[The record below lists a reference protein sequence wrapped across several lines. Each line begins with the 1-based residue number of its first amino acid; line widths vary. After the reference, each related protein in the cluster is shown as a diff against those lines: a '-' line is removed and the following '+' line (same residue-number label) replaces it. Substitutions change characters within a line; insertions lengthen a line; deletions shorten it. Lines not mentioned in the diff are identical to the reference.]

1 MEYTFDKVGNIVR
14 TANTA
19 SQKTI
24 IQDYGYDD
32 IDELTSASGSYED
45 RSMRVAPLVKTT
57 YTQTFEYDIIGN
69 MTKKTSSQSVTPG
82 RNKPEL
88 NYALDYTYSLTRT
101 HSALKIGDYGYQY
114 DANGNVTAEIYGTTG
129 RVARRTDLPLQ

>member
-1 MEYTFDKVGNIVR
+1 
-14 TANTA
+14 
-19 SQKTI
+19 
-24 IQDYGYDD
+24 
-32 IDELTSASGSYED
+32 
-45 RSMRVAPLVKTT
+45 
-57 YTQTFEYDIIGN
+57 

-114 DANGNVTAEIYGTTG
+114 DANGNVVAEIYGTTG

>member
-32 IDELTSASGSYED
+32 IDELTSATRRPLSMISSG
-45 RSMRVAPLVKTT
+45 T
-57 YTQTFEYDIIGN
+57 
-69 MTKKTSSQSVTPG
+69 
-82 RNKPEL
+82 
-88 NYALDYTYSLTRT
+88 
-101 HSALKIGDYGYQY
+101 
-114 DANGNVTAEIYGTTG
+114 
-129 RVARRTDLPLQ
+129 